1 MGAPSPLPK
10 SFCLKI
16 GKLKTSFLR
25 AGSEENFVQLDGN
38 ASLNSE
44 SESATNDDESTS
56 KDDDAIEN
64 ESDDEGESENEE
76 NPEEI
81 ENLQRDENYKIPV
94 IIGARP
100 TPEETYIPRPPNL
113 PTSRKTIRQDQRLE
127 TGATLPSF
135 SAPNC
140 RSLGPKLNNFQEDMQ
155 MRSIDVALCSETW
168 EKSSNKRFQKK
179 VENLLEMK
187 GLKMISNPRKYQ
199 RGGGVCIIADLTKVY
214 IQAVEV
220 SNPDNVEAV
229 FAIVKPKTP
238 SEIKEIITFAFYS
251 PPRSKKKSKLIDHLV
266 TTIHSLLS
274 RFPRAGVMGGG
285 DRNCLNISPIL
296 AAIPRMQNVQQLPT
310 LKGKNLDVL
319 LTTMAPFYSTPII
332 VPPVMCDDPSKGVPS
347 DHSVPVLHP
356 VTRASIGKQQIYKER
371 TTRPLPDSAVRQ
383 LGQALIEE
391 DWAKVTS
398 EGSPDQQD
406 AALQLILTSLLDLHC
421 PTKTVKLRPQIDKPF
436 MTVELKKLDR
446 QRKREYKKHGKSQ
459 KYGSLTSLYDTKFKR
474 ASADYLE
481 KIMLEFED
489 SNPGKANKL
498 LKRLG
503 AQPGDVPDECNFTLP
518 KHQELGLCAEESAD
532 RIAQKFADISQ
543 EFPPIKITNLPE
555 RVQSEITKAENASV
569 PYISRQMVETKIEKA
584 KTTKG
589 GVSGDLPAKLMKE
602 FSTELATPLST
613 LFRNV
618 AATGKWPER
627 WKLEQGLPLKKK
639 NDPLTED
646 DLRIISL
653 TPFSSKVFEQI
664 VLDWLLKYVGEQLD
678 PFQYGGRKGTSIN
691 HYLIDLISFILIN
704 QDLPETRAVLTAMV
718 DFSKAFNRQ
727 NHHILITKLCD
738 MGVPGWLL
746 KIVIGFLEERK
757 LIVTHN
763 GATSRTKDMPGGGP
777 QGTVLGMFLFI
788 ILINQAGF
796 ANQSRRLGEK
806 LATAA
811 SKRDEME
818 DMHAKYVDDMTIAQ
832 SICLKKE
839 LKTEPDKNWI
849 KPPRKRDRHE
859 QVLPTEKNKIQDQL
873 NNLCEYADENEM
885 KLSKDKTKQNNGTS
899 CQKSKSAVN
908 S

>member
-1 MGAPSPLPK
+1 MTK
-10 SFCLKI
+10 QQV
-16 GKLKTSFLR
+16 GKLKTSFPR
-25 AGSEENFVQLDGN
+25 AGREENFVQLDGN

-44 SESATNDDESTS
+44 SESATNGDENTS
-56 KDDDAIEN
+56 KDDDVIEN
-64 ESDDEGESENEE
+64 EDTEDESDGNESESESEEQYATDDEETTSNDEDVTEDEHFGGEIRVGENE
-76 NPEEI
+76 NDKNAEESFSD
-81 ENLQRDENYKIPV
+81 NRKRIPV
-94 IIGARP
+94 ITGTAP
-100 TPEETYIPRPPNL
+100 KTDGTCPAWHETYTPRPDNL
-113 PTSRKTIRQDQRLE
+113 PSARKTIRQDRRLE
-127 TGATLPSF
+127 TGAALPSF

-168 EKSSNKRFQKK
+168 EKSSNKKFQKK
-179 VENLLEMK
+179 VENMLEMK

-199 RGGGVCIIADLTKVY
+199 RGGGVCIIADLTKVD

-332 VPPVMCDDPSKGVPS
+332 VPPVMCDDPNKGVPS
-347 DHSVPVLHP
+347 DHSTPVLYP

-371 TTRPLPDSAVRQ
+371 TTRPLPDSAIRQ
-383 LGQALIEE
+383 LGQALIKE

-398 EGSPDQQD
+398 EASPNQQD

-446 QRKREYKKHGKSQ
+446 QRKREYKKHGKSE
-459 KYGSLTSLYDTKFKR
+459 KYRSLTSLYNTKFKR

-503 AQPGDVPDECNFTLP
+503 AQPGDVPDESNFTLP

-555 RVQSEITKAENASV
+555 RVQAEIMKTENV
-569 PYISRQMVETKIEKA
+569 PFISRQMVETKIEKA

-589 GVSGDLPAKLMKE
+589 GVAGDLPAKLMKE
-602 FSTELATPLST
+602 FSTELAPPLSA

-664 VLDWLLKYVGEQLD
+664 VLDWLLKYVSEQLD

-757 LIVTHN
+757 LIVT
-763 GATSRTKDMPGGGP
+763 
-777 QGTVLGMFLFI
+777 
-788 ILINQAGF
+788 
-796 ANQSRRLGEK
+796 
-806 LATAA
+806 
-811 SKRDEME
+811 ME
-818 DMHAKYVDDMTIAQ
+818 QFQVPK
-832 SICLKKE
+832 ICLEVDLKE
-839 LKTEPDKNWI
+839 P
-849 KPPRKRDRHE
+849 
-859 QVLPTEKNKIQDQL
+859 
-873 NNLCEYADENEM
+873 
-885 KLSKDKTKQNNGTS
+885 S
-899 CQKSKSAVN
+899 
-908 S
+908 